1 MRIAVDAMGSDG
13 APDVEVEGAVQ
24 ASLDSDV
31 ALILVGD
38 EEILNTKLGA
48 FAKRG
53 NIRVVHATQAIG
65 MNESPIMAVR
75 KKKDSSLSVAL
86 RLVKHGEADAVV
98 TAGNTGAVI
107 VSARGVLGRVRG
119 ATRVAICQTL
129 PTLSGRVVVLDL
141 GATVDCTARHLCE
154 FAEMGTAYSQYALGV
169 EAPTIGLLNIGEE
182 DAKGGQV
189 SKEVNSK
196 LKEMPHLNFVGNVE
210 PSGLFNGEVDVVV
223 CDGFTGNLV
232 LKTSEAVAGFVSGL
246 MREKFESS
254 SMNKLAARLASKSL
268 REIRAK
274 VDPNEHF
281 GAPLLG
287 VDGIVTILHGSSSPV
302 GLANAIEG
310 ARVSLA
316 NNLLHHIHENI
327 QELRGVDAPV
337 PTPSV

>member
-13 APDVEVEGAVQ
+13 APDVEIEGAVQ
-24 ASLDSDV
+24 ASLASDIE
-31 ALILVGD
+31 LILVGD
-38 EEILNTKLGA
+38 EDTLNGKLA
-48 FAKRG
+48 EFPKRG
-53 NIRVVHATQAIG
+53 NIRVVHATEAIG
-65 MNESPIMAVR
+65 MNEAPMSAVR

-86 RLVKHGEADAVV
+86 RLVKNGDADAVV

-107 VSARGVLGRVRG
+107 LSARGVLGRVRG

-129 PTLSGRVVVLDL
+129 PTLKGRVVVLDL
-141 GATVDCTARHLCE
+141 GANVDCTVRHLCE
-154 FAEMGTAYSQYALGV
+154 FAEMGTAYSQYSLGV
-169 EAPTIGLLNIGEE
+169 EAPTVGLLNIGEE
-182 DAKGGQV
+182 DVKGGQV
-189 SKEVNSK
+189 SKEVHSK
-196 LKEMPHLNFVGNVE
+196 LKETPHVNFVGNVE
-210 PSGLFNGEVDVVV
+210 PSGLFRGEVDVVV

-254 SMNKLAARLASKSL
+254 SMNKLAAKLASRSL
-268 REIRAK
+268 REIKEK

-310 ARVSLA
+310 ARVSLK

-327 QELRGVDAPV
+327 QELRSLERRVA
-337 PTPSV
+337 TPSS